1 MLIDLCHNTE
11 PDVDKLNGHKTNHIF
26 SAHTIDAHELYRKTK
41 QEYGYNDHFEV
52 GTIMKQANTIWK
64 LRKRWEAAD
73 ENNQQKDYYTFGK
86 EVEMMND
93 IDGLLKSGNRISA
106 IKLYRSEMK
115 DIYGMKVGLKEC
127 KDFIDSFYDDKKD

>member
-52 GTIMKQANTIWK
+52 GTIMKQANMIWK

-73 ENNQQKDYYTFGK
+73 ENNQQKDYSSCVIFNNSFHDFFKIDFSFKIIFLNKFSINFKIK
-86 EVEMMND
+86 E
-93 IDGLLKSGNRISA
+93 
-106 IKLYRSEMK
+106 
-115 DIYGMKVGLKEC
+115 
-127 KDFIDSFYDDKKD
+127 FQKKCNN